1 MKYLYKKIKSMRQ
14 LFKIDESEKKRILEM
29 HENATKRNYLIEQ
42 PTTDPLVSKQGGI
55 EISYDHYDQFGNKST
70 TSQKIVLPGIKDEAS
85 LNTFFDG
92 WGGESL
98 CDKMK
103 YLVSGKGLKS
113 ADKMESQ
120 LESENICNKQNTIA
134 SPLHAV
140 VSTAL
145 ENVAKNI
152 NNLEDVKSG
161 KVFGNVM
168 KMDNERFDEM
178 LKEYP
183 NLIEVIQKVAADQ
196 ASKLA

>member
-14 LFKIDESEKKRILEM
+14 LFNIDESEKKRILEM
-29 HENATKRNYLIEQ
+29 HENATKKNYLMEQ

-55 EISYDHYDQFGNKST
+55 EITYTHYDQFGKKST
-70 TSQKIVLPGIKDEAS
+70 TSKNIVLPGIKDEAT

-113 ADKMESQ
+113 AEKMESQ
-120 LESENICNKQNTIA
+120 LESEDICNKQNTIA

-140 VSTAL
+140 VSIAL

-168 KMDNERFDEM
+168 KMDNARFDEM

-183 NLIEVIQKVAADQ
+183 NLIEVIQKVAAEQ